1 VHKSVLAIAHTGALI
16 TAVLNLA
23 AGLSGALLW
32 WRVTPRPAWWP
43 LLRGAQIAAGAYAL
57 LAGVLF
63 VAGFRPGAG
72 LFWLY
77 VLLPVPVAFV
87 AEQLRLV
94 SAQTVLDARGLE
106 SAEAVGRL
114 PADRQRSV
122 VTAILRRE
130 LGVMALAA
138 LVVAFLALRA
148 YVEA

>member
-1 VHKSVLAIAHTGALI
+1 MLSIAHTGALI
-16 TAVLNLA
+16 AAGLNLL
-23 AGLSGALLW
+23 AGLSGGLLW
-32 WRVTPRPAWWP
+32 WRVDPRRAWWA
-43 LLRGAQIAAGAYAL
+43 LLRAAQVAAAAYAL
-57 LAGVLF
+57 VAGALF
-63 VAGFRPGAG
+63 VAGYRPGNG

-77 VLLPVPVAFV
+77 VLLPVPVGFV

-94 SAQTVLDARGLE
+94 SAQTVLDARGIE
-106 SAEAVGRL
+106 NAAAVGEL